1 MNFIDWMNMNM
12 FIDISF
18 IVFAIAVIWKM
29 RVYKNK
35 ISYIETE
42 MKSFSIYINEHL
54 ETHKLTLLEM
64 HENIV
69 NMNKTMEENDKIIEA
84 IEDRVTS
91 VIKNPQKARR
101 DLKK

>member
-18 IVFAIAVIWKM
+18 IVFAAAVIWKM
-29 RVYKNK
+29 RTYKNE
-35 ISYIETE
+35 ISHMQTE
-42 MKSFSIYINEHL
+42 MKAFSVYTNEHFQ
-54 ETHKLTLLEM
+54 TYKLTLLEM
-64 HENIV
+64 HENLENI
-69 NMNKTMEENDKIIEA
+69 NKAMEENDQIIET
-84 IEDRVTS
+84 IDEKLTS

>member
-1 MNFIDWMNMNM
+1 
-12 FIDISF
+12 
-18 IVFAIAVIWKM
+18 
-29 RVYKNK
+29 
-35 ISYIETE
+35 
-42 MKSFSIYINEHL
+42 
-54 ETHKLTLLEM
+54 M

>member
-1 MNFIDWMNMNM
+1 MNM
-12 FIDISF
+12 FFDIAF
-18 IVFAIAVIWKM
+18 IVFTVAIIWKM
-29 RVYKNK
+29 RAYKNK

-54 ETHKLTLLEM
+54 GAHKLTLLEM

-69 NMNKTMEENDKIIEA
+69 NMNKTMEENDQIIEA
-84 IEDRVTS
+84 LDERLTAVT
-91 VIKNPQKARR
+91 KNPQKARR